1 MKDGGAKP
9 IFLVLGLI
17 IALAVNWIL
26 RAQGLDPV
34 IATTAA
40 ITTLT
45 AFWWITEALSIP
57 VTSLVPII
65 AFPLFGVLS
74 AGEAAAGLGS
84 DVIILLMGGFMMAKG
99 LEKSGVHRRLALGIL
114 HAVGAQGGKRIVIA
128 FMLAGALLSMWISNT
143 ATALMLMPIALAV
156 LGHVGDKRLAVPVVL
171 GVAFACNLGGIA
183 TLVGTPANIIFAG
196 VYEEVSGEAYSFLR
210 WMKVGMPI
218 VIIGLPIM
226 ALWLTRN
233 VKPTGKIELPST
245 GQWHTQEKRVLSVFV
260 VTVLLWI
267 FRTQPYG
274 GWSGLFENILARDS
288 TVALMSVVAMFLIP
302 SGKGEGD
309 HLLTWKWAGDI
320 PWGMLLLFGGGITI
334 ANAFQTSGLAAL
346 VGDGLANTVTLPPY
360 LLILAICLSV
370 TFLTE
375 MTSNTATTTLLMPIL
390 AATAVATDIPPELI
404 MIPAAI
410 SASCAFMLPVATTTN
425 AIAYGAGK
433 VTVREMAKEGLVL
446 NILMAFIIS
455 GICYFLL

>member
-9 IFLVLGLI
+9 LFLILGLV
-17 IALAVNWIL
+17 AAFAVNFAM
-26 RAQGLDPV
+26 RKAGLDSV

-57 VTSLVPII
+57 VTSLVPLI

-114 HAVGAQGGKRIVIA
+114 HGVGAQGGKRIVFA

-156 LGHVGDKRLAVPVVL
+156 LGHLKDERLAVPVVL

-183 TLVGTPANIIFAG
+183 TLVGTPVNIVFSG
-196 VYEEVSGEAYSFLR
+196 VYNEVVGEEYSFLR
-210 WMKVGMPI
+210 WMKVGLPI

-233 VKPTGKIELPST
+233 VEPTGKIDLPSAGVWKT
-245 GQWHTQEKRVLSVFV
+245 EEKRVLTVFV
-260 VTVLLWI
+260 ITVLLWI
-267 FRTQPYG
+267 FRTEPNG
-274 GWSGLFENILARDS
+274 GWWSLLENTMARDS
-288 TVALMSVVAMFLIP
+288 TVALISVIAMFLSP
-302 SGKGEGD
+302 SGKGKGD
-309 HLLTWKWAGDI
+309 QLLTLKWAGDI

-334 ANAFQTSGLAAL
+334 ANAFQSSGLATL
-346 VGDGLANTVTLPPY
+346 VGEQLAATAVLPPY
-360 LLILAICLSV
+360 LLILVICLGV

-390 AATAVATDIPPELI
+390 AATAVATGIAPELL
-404 MIPAAI
+404 MIPAAV

-425 AIAYGAGK
+425 AIAYGSGN
-433 VTVREMAKEGLVL
+433 VTVKQMAKEGFAL
-446 NILMAFIIS
+446 NITMAFIIS
-455 GICYFLL
+455 GVCYFML